1 VNPHDS
7 HNQGGNGQGVCF
19 SVPSEEERFIS
30 VGKKATLLILCGICI
45 LFLVNVKRYNFISDD
60 SFITLRYA
68 KNLVQGEGLVFNP
81 GERVEGFTS
90 MLWTLLL
97 SLCGVIGLDL
107 LAAAR
112 ILGVVT
118 GLATIILTYRLFHA
132 LNTSHDQSVLGL
144 FAPLILAVNGAFAC
158 WAGSG
163 METALFVCLTVGS
176 YLMVL
181 DERWL
186 LATVFTSACILTR
199 PEGMLVFGLLFLF
212 QCIRAWGDKERRWL
226 GWLLACGITA
236 SGLVAFRLFYFQDWL
251 PNTYYAKTGGE
262 WNQIVRGF
270 KYLAEYCA
278 DYEGLLLMGAP
289 VGYFLLVG
297 GRKSRFLAVTVV
309 ALWGATV
316 LVGGDGL
323 PMYRFALAPLPFLL
337 VLQGRLIQNLCHHF
351 IKSSRYSPKLVGY
364 GLVIV
369 VLCWAV
375 VHLSKPIVGSHY
387 RLYEYQKKVEIPRW
401 TRVGKLFKE
410 NVSKQDSLAAVPIG
424 AVSYYSELYV
434 YDMLGLTNKHIAQR
448 EMAQAEVGWTG
459 HEKHDGQ
466 YILSQKPTYLLLGNI
481 DVTNKPRNPQSR
493 PFIPYFNK
501 YVWER
506 EKDMFETDL
515 IIKMYEPRSV
525 EIAPDQYLNFYELRE
540 EFR

>member
-1 VNPHDS
+1 VNPNRS
-7 HNQGGNGQGVCF
+7 HSQGQYDGSTCF
-19 SVPSEEERFIS
+19 PLSSKEEGFLSI
-30 VGKKATLLILCGICI
+30 GKRATLLILFSICI
-45 LFLVNVKRYNFISDD
+45 LFLLNVYRYNFISDD

-68 KNLVQGEGLVFNP
+68 RNLVQGEGLVFNP

-97 SLCGVIGLDL
+97 SLCGLIGIDL

-112 ILGVVT
+112 ILGVVA
-118 GLATIILTYRLFHA
+118 GLTTIILTYRLFHA
-132 LNTSHDQSVLGL
+132 LNGSEVQSVLGL
-144 FAPLILAVNGAFAC
+144 FAPLMLAVNGAFAC

-163 METALFVCLTVGS
+163 METALFVCLTMGS

-181 DERWL
+181 EERWVF
-186 LATVFTSACILTR
+186 ATVLTSACILTR

-212 QCIRAWGDKERRWL
+212 QFIRAWGDKKRLWL

-251 PNTYYAKTGGE
+251 PNTFYAKTGGE
-262 WNQIVRGF
+262 WNQIIRGF

-278 DYEGLLLMGAP
+278 DYEGLLLIAAP

-297 GRKSRFLAVTVV
+297 ELKSRFLAVTVV

-316 LVGGDGL
+316 WVGGDGL

-337 VLQGRLIQNLCHHF
+337 VLQGRLIKNLCHHV
-351 IKSSRYSPKLVGY
+351 IKSSRYTPKKVGY
-364 GLVIV
+364 GLAIV
-369 VLCWAV
+369 VLFWAV
-375 VHLSKPIVGSHY
+375 IHLSNPIVGSHH

-401 TRVGKLFKE
+401 TLVGKLFKE

-434 YDMLGLTNKHIAQR
+434 YDMLGLTNKHIAR
-448 EMAQAEVGWTG
+448 LEMPQTEMGWPG

-501 YVWER
+501 YMWER

-515 IIKMYEPRSV
+515 IFKMYAPRSV